1 MSDATRAE
9 QIALIND
16 PTVFTREV
24 LEDVLQAT
32 KQKGYLKKDKT
43 IIQYLSGNGN
53 EMNEMLPHG
62 FMELA
67 SVFFWMKI
75 QPPKIVDLVLQ
86 QDPQLLDRVKEQ
98 TNEMCLGV
106 VKEYPIC
113 LKYVQKQ
120 NVKIILT
127 ALSAANQGC
136 GHSLLDVKWEQLSD
150 ADALLIVQKLRK
162 RRGTTLP
169 TPDTQ
174 RPSEGRRNEE
184 EVAD

>member
-9 QIALIND
+9 QIALVND

-67 SVFFWMKI
+67 DVFFWMKL

-98 TNEMCLGV
+98 MEEMCLRV
-106 VKEYPIC
+106 VQANHHC
-113 LKYVQKQ
+113 LTHVKKQ
-120 NVKIILT
+120 TVKIILSAIQQEKDGLLLHSIKWHQLNDVE
-127 ALSAANQGC
+127 ALF
-136 GHSLLDVKWEQLSD
+136 
-150 ADALLIVQKLRK
+150 IVRKLRK
-162 RRGTTLP
+162 KTWSLP
-169 TPDTQ
+169 
-174 RPSEGRRNEE
+174 G
-184 EVAD
+184 